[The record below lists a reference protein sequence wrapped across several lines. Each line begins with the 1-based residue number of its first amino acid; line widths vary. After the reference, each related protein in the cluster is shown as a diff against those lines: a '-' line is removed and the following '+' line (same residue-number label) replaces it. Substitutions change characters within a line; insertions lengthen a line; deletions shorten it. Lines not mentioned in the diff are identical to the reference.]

1 MVATTL
7 LVLSGS
13 FLDNAFPA
21 TSLGVTWWTA
31 ISTAVLLPTVF
42 LKHLS
47 DLSWVALLSNLG
59 LVAAVLTVLGFCFKE
74 SASWQLGNIP
84 GWDTEGVFFSVPI
97 ITFGYDCHVVLP
109 LIEDSMANRSSFDR
123 VMGLSFATSF
133 VLKLV
138 FAVCCFLTFEHS
150 IEEAIVNNMPDGVLR
165 YTVCF
170 LLALS
175 IVCNYAQL
183 VIVIIEVLN
192 DTFAPQVLFAT
203 KEREVLWYIVSR
215 LLIVFFNSGWCVINP
230 KFRCYHSNSWQY
242 FQYFNHLY
250 SALLVPFV
258 SETRPTPLV
267 GNRRTYFHF
276 DYFHN
281 FWFGRHCFFPKRA
294 CSNLYN
300 LRKDLKFRPTIQAF
314 STLMRFQNT
323 LVFVRR
329 SSFWAEAE
337 CSEIF

>member
-42 LKHLS
+42 LKHPS

-215 LLIVFFNSGWCVINP
+215 LLIVFLTLVGALLIPNFAVITAIP
-230 KFRCYHSNSWQY
+230 GSILSTLITFILPCW
-242 FQYFNHLY
+242 FHLY
-250 SALLVPFV
+250 LKHDQLPWLVIAVHIFILIIFTIFGLAGTV
-258 SETRPTPLV
+258 FSLKELV
-267 GNRRTYFHF
+267 QIYIT
-276 DYFHN
+276 
-281 FWFGRHCFFPKRA
+281 
-294 CSNLYN
+294 
-300 LRKDLKFRPTIQAF
+300 
-314 STLMRFQNT
+314 
-323 LVFVRR
+323 
-329 SSFWAEAE
+329 
-337 CSEIF
+337 